1 MAKEDYEKIQKVHK
15 IQLTCPKCKY
25 EFSFNLG
32 DLDTQIM
39 TLGKEIQIITRQL
52 AKFKILSKE
61 EQKTK
66 LYWKKQTIFA
76 LQKKKEQLTKLK
88 IKSKSVHDEV
98 TRMNYHLLKNVIKEF
113 YGNKEFERCINEVI
127 ERGKAYRISETM
139 KIENYT
145 HSKGSVIK
153 KV

>member
-1 MAKEDYEKIQKVHK
+1 MGKETYEKINKVHK

-39 TLGKEIQIITRQL
+39 NLGKEIQTITRQL
-52 AKFKILSKE
+52 AEFKILSKE
-61 EQKTK
+61 EQKAK
-66 LYWKKQTIFA
+66 LYWKKQTVFA

-98 TRMNYHLLKNVIKEF
+98 TRMNYHILKNVIKEF
-113 YGNKEFERCINEVI
+113 YGNEEFERCINEVI
-127 ERGKAYRISETM
+127 KRGKAYKISETM
-139 KIENYT
+139 GINNYT
-145 HSKGSVIK
+145 HSKGSIIK
-153 KV
+153 KI

>member
-52 AKFKILSKE
+52 A
-61 EQKTK
+61 
-66 LYWKKQTIFA
+66 
-76 LQKKKEQLTKLK
+76 
-88 IKSKSVHDEV
+88 
-98 TRMNYHLLKNVIKEF
+98 
-113 YGNKEFERCINEVI
+113 
-127 ERGKAYRISETM
+127 
-139 KIENYT
+139 
-145 HSKGSVIK
+145 
-153 KV
+153 